1 MLLSVIMSVY
11 NAEKYIEEAI
21 QSVLNQT
28 YNNFEFIIIND
39 GSEDNSLKII
49 EKFLSKDDRII
60 LIDRENKGLVSS
72 LNEGILKS
80 KGNFIARM
88 DADDICLPNRFE
100 EQLNFMKKNSD
111 VGVCGSWI
119 ELFGD
124 DFKTK
129 TWKIP
134 CNDQRL
140 KAELLFSSCFA
151 HPSVMIRKNVLIENN
166 MLYDESYIHAE
177 DFELWIRLS
186 EFTNFANINK
196 VLLKY
201 RMVKDSV
208 SHKADLELK
217 SRFDIFQKIFNKS
230 LKRLDIKNSLEE
242 NTLHF
247 NLSFNKR
254 LRQNSVSSFELKS
267 YFDKILKSN
276 RKTKIFSDLDL
287 KKVMGK
293 KWIWNFIYTKNI
305 NSVFSMYFIFG
316 IYGLFNNYFSSKVK
330 HLNF

>member
-1 MLLSVIMSVY
+1 MSVY

-39 GSEDNSLKII
+39 GSEDNSLEMLKN
-49 EKFLSKDDRII
+49 FLADDRII

-119 ELFGD
+119 ELLET
-124 DFKTK
+124 FKTK

-140 KAELLFSSCFA
+140 KAELLFSS
-151 HPSVMIRKNVLIENN
+151 
-166 MLYDESYIHAE
+166 
-177 DFELWIRLS
+177 
-186 EFTNFANINK
+186 
-196 VLLKY
+196 
-201 RMVKDSV
+201 
-208 SHKADLELK
+208 
-217 SRFDIFQKIFNKS
+217 
-230 LKRLDIKNSLEE
+230 
-242 NTLHF
+242 
-247 NLSFNKR
+247 
-254 LRQNSVSSFELKS
+254 
-267 YFDKILKSN
+267 
-276 RKTKIFSDLDL
+276 
-287 KKVMGK
+287 
-293 KWIWNFIYTKNI
+293 
-305 NSVFSMYFIFG
+305 
-316 IYGLFNNYFSSKVK
+316 
-330 HLNF
+330 

>member
-1 MLLSVIMSVY
+1 MSVY

-21 QSVLNQT
+21 ESVLNQT

-39 GSEDNSLKII
+39 GSKDNSLKII

-60 LIDRENKGLVSS
+60 LIDRENKGLVAS

-100 EQLNFMKKNSD
+100 EQLNFMKKNPD

-119 ELFGD
+119 KLFGE
-124 DFKTK
+124 DFKSK
-129 TWKIP
+129 VWKIP
-134 CNDQRL
+134 SNDQRL

-151 HPSVMIRKNVLIENN
+151 HPSVMIRKNVLLDNDF
-166 MLYDESYIHAE
+166 LYDESYIHAE

-186 EFTNFANINK
+186 DVTNFANINK

-201 RMVKDSV
+201 RLVKDSV

-217 SRFDIFQKIFNKS
+217 SRFDVFQKIFNKS
-230 LKRLDIKNSLEE
+230 LSRLDIKNSLKE
-242 NTLHF
+242 NTIHF
-247 NLSFNKR
+247 NLSLNKR

-276 RKTKIFSDLDL
+276 KKNKIFSDLDL

-293 KWIWNFIYTKNI
+293 KWIWNLMYTN
-305 NSVFSMYFIFG
+305 NFTSVFSMYFLYG
-316 IYGLFNNYFSSKVK
+316 IYGFFDNYFKSKGK
-330 HLNF
+330 EFNY

>member
-1 MLLSVIMSVY
+1 MSVF

-21 QSVLNQT
+21 ESVLNQT

-39 GSEDNSLKII
+39 GSKDNSLKII
-49 EKFLSKDDRII
+49 KKFLSKDDRII
-60 LIDRENKGLVSS
+60 LIDRENKGLVAS

-80 KGNFIARM
+80 RGNFIARM
-88 DADDICLPNRFE
+88 DADDICLPNRFK

-119 ELFGD
+119 ELFGE
-124 DFKTK
+124 DFKSK
-129 TWKIP
+129 VWKIP

-151 HPSVMIRKNVLIENN
+151 HPSVMIRKNVLLDNN
-166 MLYDESYIHAE
+166 FLYDESYLHAE

-186 EFTNFANINK
+186 DVTKFANIIK

-217 SRFDIFQKIFNKS
+217 SRFDVFQKIFNKS
-230 LKRLDIKNSLEE
+230 LRRLGIKNSLKE
-242 NTLHF
+242 NTIHF
-247 NLSFNKR
+247 NLSLNKR

-267 YFDKILKSN
+267 YFDKILQSN
-276 RKTKIFSDLDL
+276 KKNKIFSDLDL

-293 KWIWNFIYTKNI
+293 KWILNFIYTKKVV
-305 NSVFSMYFIFG
+305 SVFSIYFIFG
-316 IYGLFNNYFSSKVK
+316 IYAFMNNGNNSER
-330 HLNF
+330 

>member
-1 MLLSVIMSVY
+1 MSVF
-11 NAEKYIEEAI
+11 NAEKYIEESI

-39 GSEDNSLKII
+39 GSKDNSLKII
-49 EKFLSKDDRII
+49 KKFLSKDDRII
-60 LIDRENKGLVSS
+60 LIDRENKGLVAS

-80 KGNFIARM
+80 NGNFIARM
-88 DADDICLPNRFE
+88 DADDVCLPNRFE
-100 EQLNFMKKNSD
+100 EQLNFMNNNSD

-129 TWKIP
+129 IWKLP
-134 CNDQRL
+134 CNDERL

-151 HPSVMIRKNVLIENN
+151 HPSVMIRKNVLLDNDI
-166 MLYDESYIHAE
+166 LYDESYIHAE

-186 EFTNFANINK
+186 DITYFANINK

-208 SHKADLELK
+208 SHKADLESK

-230 LKRLDIKNSLEE
+230 LGRLDIKNSPEE

-247 NLSFNKR
+247 NLSLNKR
-254 LRQNSVSSFELKS
+254 LRQNSLSSFELKS

-276 RKTKIFSDLDL
+276 KKIKIFSDLDL

-293 KWIWNFIYTKNI
+293 KWIWNFIYTKNLT
-305 NSVFSMYFIFG
+305 SVFSMYFIFG
-316 IYGLFNNYFSSKVK
+316 IYGFFDNCFKSKGKEFNY
-330 HLNF
+330 

>member
-1 MLLSVIMSVY
+1 MSVY

-39 GSEDNSLKII
+39 GSKDNSLKII

-119 ELFGD
+119 KLFGE
-124 DFKTK
+124 DFKSK
-129 TWKIP
+129 VWKIP
-134 CNDQRL
+134 SNDQRL

-151 HPSVMIRKNVLIENN
+151 HPSVMIRKNVLLDNDF
-166 MLYDESYIHAE
+166 LYDESYTHAE

-186 EFTNFANINK
+186 NVTNFANINM

-201 RMVKDSV
+201 RLVKDSV

-217 SRFDIFQKIFNKS
+217 SRFDVCQKIFNKS
-230 LKRLDIKNSLEE
+230 LKRLGIKNSPKE

-254 LRQNSVSSFELKS
+254 LRQNNVSSFELKS

-276 RKTKIFSDLDL
+276 KKNKIFSDLDL

-293 KWIWNFIYTKNI
+293 KWIWNLIYTN
-305 NSVFSMYFIFG
+305 NFTSVFSMYFLYG
-316 IYGLFNNYFSSKVK
+316 IYGFFDNYFKSKGK
-330 HLNF
+330 EFNY